1 MPTLLQARS
10 RQARCYLTR
19 AERLAQNYEALTRD
33 RSSLLLALQSALDL
47 ELYDDLVRGIAAL
60 AGFLNSTGD
69 QGEATRFVEAA
80 LSRVPGSG
88 TGAIRARLHYER
100 GLLARYAGD
109 FGLAR
114 EQLQAARG
122 TAQAAG
128 DAVREGWAD
137 AAMGWLHYDL
147 GELDEASL
155 CFERVLQAPG
165 VAHDGDLV
173 SAVQHS
179 SGNVAFVRG
188 RYDEARR
195 RYLQALEL
203 ARQVPVEERCSNI
216 LHDLGWVELRSGN
229 LDEARRRFAEGLVLA
244 EQTGSL
250 ERRCSLLQG
259 LGATAERRGDFD
271 GAQAHWTAAL
281 EIARSIGYPA
291 LAAGLLHNL
300 GGLASA
306 RGDADEARRFLSQA
320 LAWSETMEGQRQRRA
335 SVLSTLGWLALR
347 QGDLDDADE
356 RFTAARQE
364 AGQNRLS
371 VAAGGDRTR
380 RERSDLAARGSGE
393 ADARLK
399 SAGDTAGPWAARR
412 SPGPS
417 CSTGRHCAGAGR
429 YGRGSEPG
437 PPQHRTRRAGPRP
450 GECPAAFAVAGP
462 TPAAMSRAFSSDA
475 SDVQR

>member
-10 RQARCYLTR
+10 RQARCYLAR
-19 AERLAQNYEALTRD
+19 AERLAQNYEELTRD

-69 QGEATRFVEAA
+69 QVEATRFVEAA

-114 EQLQAARG
+114 EQLQAARV

-320 LAWSETMEGQRQRRA
+320 LALSETMEGQRQRRA

-364 AGQNRLS
+364 AGQIDYPWLLAEIGHGEGVLTWRR
-371 VAAGGDRTR
+371 GDP
-380 RERSDLAARGSGE
+380 AE

-399 SAGDTAGPWAARR
+399 SAGDTAEALGSSSLAGAILFDRAAIALELGDTDRAASLARR
-412 SPGPS
+412 SIALAEQDRDLENARRRS
-417 CSTGRHCAGAGR
+417 QWLRTHTGGDEQ
-429 YGRGSEPG
+429 SIL
-437 PPQHRTRRAGPRP
+437 Q
-450 GECPAAFAVAGP
+450 
-462 TPAAMSRAFSSDA
+462 
-475 SDVQR
+475 